1 MESTSLDTQTY
12 PLRNEAQ
19 LNCVS
24 LRPSLDYEIGWRA
37 VKGPDERC
45 LTATP
50 LTALHPLEDF
60 TMQDGAEINVEGPPR
75 RLDFY
80 DLLIEALKSS
90 AIRELERCGTASH
103 CMRVEPLLTWAYAK

>member
-1 MESTSLDTQTY
+1 MQLNERSWESGRMDTSLDTQTY
-12 PLRNEAQ
+12 LLRNEAQ

-50 LTALHPLEDF
+50 LTALHPLKDF
-60 TMQDGAEINVEGPPR
+60 TMQDGEKINVEGPPR
-75 RLDFY
+75 R
-80 DLLIEALKSS
+80 
-90 AIRELERCGTASH
+90 
-103 CMRVEPLLTWAYAK
+103 P

>member
-1 MESTSLDTQTY
+1 MELNERSWESGRMESTSVDTQTY

-50 LTALHPLEDF
+50 
-60 TMQDGAEINVEGPPR
+60 
-75 RLDFY
+75 
-80 DLLIEALKSS
+80 
-90 AIRELERCGTASH
+90 
-103 CMRVEPLLTWAYAK
+103 

>member
-80 DLLIEALKSS
+80 DLLIEALKIP
-90 AIRELERCGTASH
+90 AGGE
-103 CMRVEPLLTWAYAK
+103 